1 MNKKVDFP
9 PSPLLRRAFSG
20 NLVGRL
26 MRAWPDIVVISM
38 NVKQSGDDNDK
49 VEFNFVEDVSDY
61 GKEDVFFDSDCN
73 DHGQEEGGNVEVTSH

>member
-1 MNKKVDFP
+1 
-9 PSPLLRRAFSG
+9 
-20 NLVGRL
+20 

-49 VEFNFVEDVSDY
+49 VEFNFVEDVYSNY

-73 DHGQEEGGNVEVTSH
+73 DQEEGDNDEVTSH